1 MERDRP
7 PQNHPTRD
15 ALHIELPH
23 CSLVVL
29 DEDQSAGL
37 SRRLA
42 AMEPWRTLG
51 YRPETLL
58 NYLHR
63 HDAGLDRHAIVIEG
77 QTAGVLSVRYPW
89 LMGPYIELFAILG
102 EYGGKGLGGEVLQWV
117 ESRFLAN
124 SRNLWATVSA
134 FNTLARSFYR
144 RQGFE
149 EVARIKDLVIPGF
162 DEILLR
168 KHLAGK
174 QAGSPLVTPDPG

>member
-1 MERDRP
+1 MECESP
-7 PQNHPTRD
+7 PQNPS
-15 ALHIELPH
+15 AQEPLPIELPH

-29 DEDQSAGL
+29 DEDRSAGL

-63 HDAGLDRHAIVIEG
+63 NDVGLDRHAIVMEG

-89 LMGPYIELFAILG
+89 LMGPYIELFAILA
-102 EYGGKGLGGEVLQWV
+102 EYSGRGLGGEVLQWV
-117 ESRFLAN
+117 ESRFQSN
-124 SRNLWATVSA
+124 SRNIWATVSA
-134 FNTLARSFYR
+134 FNTLARSFYQ

-149 EVARIKDLVIPGF
+149 EVAPIKDLVTPGF

-168 KHLAGK
+168 KRLA
-174 QAGSPLVTPDPG
+174 S

>member
-7 PQNHPTRD
+7 PQNDSTRD
-15 ALHIELPH
+15 ALLMELPH

-29 DEDQSAGL
+29 DEDRSVSL

-42 AMEPWRTLG
+42 EMDPWRTLG
-51 YRPETLL
+51 YRSESLL

-63 HDAGLDRHAIVIEG
+63 KDSGLDRHAIVIEG

-89 LMGPYIELFAILG
+89 LMGPYIELFAVLPRYSG
-102 EYGGKGLGGEVLQWV
+102 RGLGGEVLRWV
-117 ESRFLAN
+117 ECRFQGN

-134 FNTLARSFYR
+134 FNTPARAFYQG
-144 RQGFE
+144 QGFE
-149 EVARIKDLVIPGF
+149 EVAPLRDLVTPGF

-168 KHLAGK
+168 KHLASGR
-174 QAGSPLVTPDPG
+174 